1 MVRTP
6 HCYHASPPFVAMVT
20 IFPPDWSAKRVP
32 AFDVNIQS
40 ANSTAVHMMP
50 KHQTSAISYC
60 LIVRYGFDASVIS
73 RPAWRRCFDV
83 HVISCKKVV
92 KPVSQNRKERLS
104 SSAWLPKQRQHQGR
118 TGAREGWR
126 DFTVR
131 LPLERVIEPDHIS
144 VIHLMKIQISK
155 KLEMKLCQNV
165 ISQRREFLV
174 LKLSLAFVLCFSFL
188 V

>member
-1 MVRTP
+1 
-6 HCYHASPPFVAMVT
+6 
-20 IFPPDWSAKRVP
+20 
-32 AFDVNIQS
+32 
-40 ANSTAVHMMP
+40 MMP

-104 SSAWLPKQRQHQGR
+104 SSAWLLKQRQHQGR

-126 DFTVR
+126 DFTVWKSNWTWSYFSYPFDEDSNFKKTGKETLSKCYQSTKR
-131 LPLERVIEPDHIS
+131 ISRIKAFACVRSLFFFLSVGCAFRNPWRV
-144 VIHLMKIQISK
+144 V
-155 KLEMKLCQNV
+155 
-165 ISQRREFLV
+165 LV
-174 LKLSLAFVLCFSFL
+174 
-188 V
+188 